1 MIRPPG
7 DISHIESFDTNVRT
21 IRAYNGSVAIANYA
35 VQVLDDLRPY
45 YPYGNISMIGGK
57 LWRYPTMYKHFSR
70 VSTGTQGYAK
80 NVLSDGRYSEVTYTH
95 VNGASV
101 ALLQLHYDL
110 ELGGV
115 EKYNV
120 TSAAKVKALNA
131 IGDAKANLGEDL
143 ATYLQT
149 VRMFKS
155 KVTLLRSL
163 LHAFKKGKLGKY
175 INRSARDLLRNGDKI
190 AANAYLEYVYGWK
203 PLVSDIYEIY
213 QMLKRYSSGSNPVII
228 HGHGGQTQ
236 SSNNAWEHI
245 TVASSVWATASVSEN
260 YHGSCDLYG
269 RIDPDYLAFRVLN
282 QLGLLNPAAL
292 AWELTPWSFVVDWL
306 LPIGPVLQALSAPI
320 GVNFISGSVSTRLSR
335 TIEGDY
341 HVSVK
346 ASNAVSFID
355 RPGRF
360 KVVDEFYERA
370 VLTSWPFPTP
380 YLNLNPLS
388 GDRSYKALALL
399 ISNLRK

>member
-1 MIRPPG
+1 MSRPPG
-7 DISHIESFDTNVRT
+7 DISHIKSLGSNVRT
-21 IRAYNGSVAIANYA
+21 IRAYNGSVAVTNFSPLAFES
-35 VQVLDDLRPY
+35 LRPFY
-45 YPYGNISMIGGK
+45 SYGTRSMIGGK
-57 LWRYPTMYKHFSR
+57 LWIYPTTYQHFSR
-70 VSTGTQGYAK
+70 TSTGTEGYAR
-80 NVLSDGRYSEVTYTH
+80 NTLSDGRYGEVTYTR
-95 VNGASV
+95 VDGASV
-101 ALLQLHYDL
+101 ALLQLHYDTDT
-110 ELGGV
+110 GGV
-115 EKYNV
+115 VQYNV
-120 TSAAKVKALNA
+120 ESAAKVKALNA

-155 KVTLLRSL
+155 KVSLLRSL

-175 INRSARDLLRNGDKI
+175 INQSAREVLRNGDKI

-213 QMLKRYSSGSNPVII
+213 QMLKKFSSGSHPVII

-236 SSNNAWEHI
+236 TTTDTWEHI
-245 TVASSVWATASVSEN
+245 TVASSVWATASLTEKC
-260 YHGSCDLYG
+260 HGSCDLYG
-269 RIDPDYLAFRVLN
+269 RMDPDYLAFRVLN

-306 LPIGPVLQALSAPI
+306 LPIGPVLQAFSAPI

-355 RPGRF
+355 RPGRY
-360 KVVDEFYERA
+360 KVVDEYYERSI
-370 VLTSWPFPTP
+370 LTSWPFPTP

-399 ISNLRK
+399 ISRLRK